1 MGHGPCRNTTCVIP
15 VGEDAFPVSSW
26 LFVGD
31 VKWPDGNTEQRRQRV
46 KLQSDFSKVISEGV
60 EPARV
65 HNVFLRLK
73 EGAEE
78 PSFPME
84 LKGSADFFLFS
95 SVSSKHN
102 SH

>member
-1 MGHGPCRNTTCVIP
+1 M
-15 VGEDAFPVSSW
+15 
-26 LFVGD
+26 GD
-31 VKWPDGNTEQRRQRV
+31 VKWPDGNAEQRRQCV
-46 KLQSDFSKVISEGV
+46 KLRSGFSKVISEGV
-60 EPARV
+60 EPAHV

-73 EGAEE
+73 EGARE